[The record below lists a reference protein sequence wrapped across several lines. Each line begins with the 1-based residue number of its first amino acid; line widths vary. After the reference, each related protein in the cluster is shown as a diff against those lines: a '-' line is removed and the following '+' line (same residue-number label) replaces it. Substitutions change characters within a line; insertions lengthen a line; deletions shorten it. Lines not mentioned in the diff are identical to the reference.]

1 MKRYN
6 TRPGVVLTTVAGQ
19 YVLVAAKQLREIC
32 PHVTQINDT
41 AAFCWRILE
50 QGSDLDEL
58 MEKVSAEYEVED
70 PEELRQDLLSLLD
83 QKKKKNYLID

>member
-1 MKRYN
+1 M
-6 TRPGVVLTTVAGQ
+6 
-19 YVLVAAKQLREIC
+19 
-32 PHVTQINDT
+32 TQINDT

-83 QKKKKNYLID
+83 QLLEKNYLID